1 MAVNFLSESVEMLD
15 RGRSRNISALNQNN
29 TRGGRNSR
37 GRGRTYT
44 RQGNHNSGRNHGGYG
59 RGSSRRGGNRGRND
73 GRHGQGGQ
81 GGQGGRSVGASTYIP
96 PSEWNAMSYD
106 QRQTF
111 LQTRAASR
119 IQAITSALNDDISAL
134 TSNSQ
139 AVGSNLQQVA
149 GAQTNT
155 SASAALSV
163 ITPGSNQAFGGR
175 AAHSGLSG

>member
-1 MAVNFLSESVEMLD
+1 MAVNFLSESVETLD

-73 GRHGQGGQ
+73 GRH
-81 GGQGGRSVGASTYIP
+81 GQGGRSVGASTYIP